1 MRYTLRTAWRKQWFL
16 MLIAISSLLI
26 LALPLLESFQSD
38 VEKKPIAEIFNPT
51 LLLLALPFGVL
62 LLIMAYRH
70 YSSRFTIDDGNIE
83 SRWGII
89 AREVNSIRIA
99 DVRNINVKQSLGDRI
114 LFVGDIE
121 FSSAASDNA
130 EVMFKGVSRPMRIK
144 RIVQERL

>member
-16 MLIAISSLLI
+16 MLIAIALLLI
-26 LALPLLESFQSD
+26 PALPLLEAFQTD
-38 VEKKPIAEIFNPT
+38 VEKKSVLEIFNPT

-70 YSSRFTIDDGNIE
+70 YSSRFIIEDGNIE
-83 SRWGII
+83 SHHGII
-89 AREVNSIRIA
+89 AREVSSIRVA
-99 DVRNINVKQSLGDRI
+99 DVRNINVKQSLWDRI

-144 RIVQERL
+144 RKVQDML

>member
-16 MLIAISSLLI
+16 MLIAISLLLI
-26 LALPLLESFQSD
+26 PALPLLEGFQPD

-51 LLLLALPFGVL
+51 LLLLTLPVGVL
-62 LLIMAYRH
+62 FLIIAYRH
-70 YSSRFTIDDGNIE
+70 YSSRFTIEDGNIE
-83 SRWGII
+83 SRNGII

-99 DVRNINVKQSLGDRI
+99 DVRNINVKQSLSDRI

-130 EVMFKGVSRPMRIK
+130 EVMFKGISRPMRLK
-144 RIVQERL
+144 RKVQEML